1 MLKQVLTA
9 VAALATMTIATTA
22 SANVSKVDLFV
33 ARLGTPASC
42 FVQVDLKTVEQNMF
56 NGQEKLR
63 VGADELATFAPLQS
77 AGKSIAVGKSV
88 LFGSPAFATETGITP
103 DISITDENCAKVAP
117 KAAVELQGSFGPV
130 AGSLTLPD
138 DFSALDV
145 VGLALLVHLE
155 DESYKVKWLDGEKEI
170 GKAGGSSTSSGA
182 TGSSSSGATSSGA
195 TASSTGGPSSAGSTA
210 NGPSGSDDG
219 SCTIARRAPGSPGS
233 VAFVGG
239 LALGAG
245 ALVRRR
251 SRARA

>member
-1 MLKQVLTA
+1 MRKPVLTA
-9 VAALATMTIATTA
+9 VAVLATMTVATTA

-33 ARLGTPASC
+33 ARLATPASC

-63 VGADELATFAPLQS
+63 VGSEDLGTFGPLQS

-103 DISITDENCAKVAP
+103 DISITDESCAKVAP

-130 AGSLTLPD
+130 AGTLTLPD
-138 DFSALDV
+138 DFSELDV

-155 DESYKVKWLDGEKEI
+155 NEPYKVRWLDGEKEI
-170 GKAGGSSTSSGA
+170 GSAGGSSTSSGA
-182 TGSSSSGATSSGA
+182 AGGSSSGAAASSSGATSSTGG
-195 TASSTGGPSSAGSTA
+195 TSTVPASPGPSSDS
-210 NGPSGSDDG
+210 
-219 SCTIARRAPGSPGS
+219 SCTIARGAPGGAGS
-233 VAFVGG
+233 VVAALG
-239 LALGAG
+239 LALCAG

-251 SRARA
+251 PRTRG